1 MKSGAM
7 LFLARLYSGSSERL
21 QARLQTFKLQL
32 SRCIDWEVSSSTSRY
47 RVSTTASVS
56 VSPSLPRTH
65 NSVTLDPRGP
75 AQHSRHTCCS
85 LPVDGL
91 VVHLKDDVKP
101 TFYWEPPGGSQ
112 CWPGSAASACRRVCA
127 FCLHTKPHTQKP
139 EEVLPPPSLPPS
151 IPTQFTASA
160 FNKLSSSSS
169 SSSSL
174 SLSKGTCNP
183 SARADRRH
191 RCSVPAEG
199 CAGPGRHSQKSGY

>member
-75 AQHSRHTCCS
+75 ANTADTLAAACPWTGLLFTSRMT
-85 LPVDGL
+85 
-91 VVHLKDDVKP
+91 
-101 TFYWEPPGGSQ
+101 
-112 CWPGSAASACRRVCA
+112 
-127 FCLHTKPHTQKP
+127 
-139 EEVLPPPSLPPS
+139 
-151 IPTQFTASA
+151 
-160 FNKLSSSSS
+160 
-169 SSSSL
+169 
-174 SLSKGTCNP
+174 
-183 SARADRRH
+183 
-191 RCSVPAEG
+191 
-199 CAGPGRHSQKSGY
+199 